1 MLTFEKIRDIE
12 RAEHDS
18 KELQKMP
25 PNFMEELTEYIE
37 RKKQTPDAHE
47 IKNTTAIIQRILD
60 KRQEKLVSLALY
72 SAKTDMPVENLTK
85 EEDEIFLK
93 MLEIMKKQREN
104 FLTNQKKDTPLK
116 NDVTQER
123 PRQHVYIAKKPLGS
137 FVGPDLKVYTIKEN
151 EIIALDKLP
160 KPLNDLL
167 LKEGVIEP
175 IEK

>member
-1 MLTFEKIRDIE
+1 
-12 RAEHDS
+12 
-18 KELQKMP
+18 
-25 PNFMEELTEYIE
+25 
-37 RKKQTPDAHE
+37 
-47 IKNTTAIIQRILD
+47 
-60 KRQEKLVSLALY
+60 
-72 SAKTDMPVENLTK
+72 MPVENLTK

-116 NDVTQER
+116 NDVVQEK
-123 PRQHVYIAKKPLGS
+123 PRQHVYIAKKTLES
-137 FVGPDLKVYTIKEN
+137 FVGPDLNVYTIKEN